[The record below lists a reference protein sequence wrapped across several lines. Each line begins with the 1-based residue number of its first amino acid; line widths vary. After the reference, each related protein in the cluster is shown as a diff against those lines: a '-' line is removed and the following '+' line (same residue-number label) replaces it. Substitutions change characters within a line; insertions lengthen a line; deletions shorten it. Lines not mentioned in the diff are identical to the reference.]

1 MRFIAQVGSLS
12 LLVCLSFNSMGQP
25 LWEIDKSKDG
35 IAVYTRTEQGSEFKS
50 FKAEALLNAPIAE
63 IIEIL
68 KNANDYTRWY
78 GFTKTAKILKQEK
91 HVQYNYVETIFPWPF
106 SNRDMVYKMS
116 IDSLDPNRI
125 KISLVGLPDYIE
137 EKKGIVRMIKAE
149 GYILLQ
155 STAYHTAITY
165 VFHSEPGDHIPPGL
179 ANHSIAELPFRTLKG
194 LRGVIEEKNKV
205 NN

>member
-12 LLVCLSFNSMGQP
+12 LLVCLSFNSMSQP
-25 LWEIDKSKDG
+25 QWEIDKNKDG
-35 IAVYTRTEQGSEFKS
+35 IAVYTRTKQGSQFKS

-78 GFTKTAKILKQEK
+78 GFTKTAHILKQEMQ
-91 HVQYNYVETIFPWPF
+91 VQYNYVETIFPWPF

-116 IDSLDPNRI
+116 IDSLGEDTI
-125 KISLVGLPDYIE
+125 KISLKGLPDFIE

-149 GYILLQ
+149 GYLLLQ
-155 STAYHTAITY
+155 RKADHTAITY

-194 LRGVIEEKNKV
+194 LKGMIEERGKINR
-205 NN
+205 